1 VVVDEA
7 QELSEMDWRALMR
20 RCPSRSITIVGDL
33 AQRESPAGARS
44 WADMLDEYVPDRWT
58 YRQLTINYRMPA
70 EIMDVAASLLA
81 TMDTSAQPPKSVRST
96 GVPPWSRRATEETLT
111 AVVAEMVAK
120 MEEEI
125 GEGTVAVIAPDGST
139 LNVDALLLPP
149 RSTKGLEFDG
159 VIVVEPATIM
169 VGPAGAAEL
178 YVALTRATQRLG
190 VVHTSPLPECLTL
203 LEDVT
208 P

>member
-1 VVVDEA
+1 
-7 QELSEMDWRALMR
+7 
-20 RCPSRSITIVGDL
+20 
-33 AQRESPAGARS
+33 
-44 WADMLDEYVPDRWT
+44 VPNRWT

-70 EIMDVAASLLA
+70 EVMDVAASVLS
-81 TMDTSAQPPKSVRST
+81 TMDNSVRPPKSVRST
-96 GVPPWSRRATEETLT
+96 GVLPWSRHTTLEDL
-111 AVVAEMVAK
+111 APVVTEMVAR
-120 MEEEI
+120 MEAEV

-149 RSTKGLEFDG
+149 RATKGLEFDG

-169 VGPAGAAEL
+169 ATPAGTADL

-190 VVHTSPLPECLTL
+190 VVHTEPLPDCLKLLADVT

>member
-1 VVVDEA
+1 V
-7 QELSEMDWRALMR
+7 
-20 RCPSRSITIVGDL
+20 
-33 AQRESPAGARS
+33 
-44 WADMLDEYVPDRWT
+44 
-58 YRQLTINYRMPA
+58 
-70 EIMDVAASLLA
+70 
-81 TMDTSAQPPKSVRST
+81 QPPKSVRST
-96 GVPPWSRRATEETLT
+96 GVHPWSRRASAEDLT
-111 AVVAEMVAK
+111 AVVAEMVAR

-149 RSTKGLEFDG
+149 RATKGLEFDG

-169 VGPAGAAEL
+169 SGPAGAADL

-190 VVHTSPLPECLTL
+190 VVHTDPLPECLKL
-203 LEDVT
+203 LDDVT